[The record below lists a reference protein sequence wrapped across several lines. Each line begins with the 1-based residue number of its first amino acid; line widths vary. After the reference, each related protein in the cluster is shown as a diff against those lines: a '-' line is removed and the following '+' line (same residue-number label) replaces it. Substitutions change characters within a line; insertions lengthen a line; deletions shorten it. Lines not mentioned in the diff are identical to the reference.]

1 MQPQTV
7 NYSIKHIQA
16 SAPVNTPNLA
26 ADVFNWM
33 PGPFECAK
41 VHMPVKEFNLNQS
54 LFKDHVALNN
64 SQIENPLKGEFVGI
78 Q

>member
-33 PGPFECAK
+33 PGPFKSAK
-41 VHMPVKEFNLNQS
+41 VHIPAKEFNLNKS
-54 LFKDHVALNN
+54 LFKPFKPLSYTWFLNIL
-64 SQIENPLKGEFVGI
+64 QD

>member
-1 MQPQTV
+1 
-7 NYSIKHIQA
+7 
-16 SAPVNTPNLA
+16 
-26 ADVFNWM
+26 
-33 PGPFECAK
+33 
-41 VHMPVKEFNLNQS
+41 MPVKEFYLNQS